1 MIKLPITEKA
11 QEYGAKVKASS
22 DARKQLDEGWQQ
34 HFDIEI
40 EDAFR
45 AGACYVMDEVNKP
58 KTVEPSTMALTL
70 YLAARDKLAELEKR
84 PKNNICMTE
93 NQKMRLELYREFGED
108 AQKALD
114 FIMAGD
120 NKREVSNPAP
130 VASGKTEVENG
141 LYLIYEDD
149 YKKYTGEVSESDA
162 EGVKYIGIVHDGHSF
177 AVTLKDLGKYALVQ
191 DTYKCPSEHPLYRR
205 RKCDALLDW
214 DCVERTKH
222 IQEIG
227 TDIPL
232 ADGEYIP
239 SLPMLV
245 LMCHYADKGLND
257 LLKSVGGEP
266 FDMDECYWSVAES
279 GSGIA
284 WNVSF
289 NNGYVSNGNKCYSGV
304 VRPVAAFNI

>member
-11 QEYGAKVKASS
+11 QEYREKAKASS
-22 DARKQLDEGWQQ
+22 DARKQLDEDWQG
-34 HFDIEI
+34 HYDIEI

-58 KTVEPSTMALTL
+58 KTVEPSTMALTF
-70 YLAARDKLAELEKR
+70 YLAIRDKLAELEKR

-93 NQKMRLELYREFGED
+93 NQKMRLELYREFRED

-120 NKREVSNPAP
+120 NKREVSNHAP
-130 VASGKTEVENG
+130 VASGKAEVEIG
-141 LYLIYEDD
+141 LYLIYENG

-177 AVTLKDLGKYALVQ
+177 AVALKDLGEYALVQ
-191 DTYKCPSEHPLYRR
+191 DTDKCPSEHPLYRR
-205 RKCDALLDW
+205 RECDALLDW

-266 FDMDECYWSVAES
+266 FDMEEYCWSVTEYNS
-279 GSGIA
+279 TYA
-284 WNVSF
+284 WGLHFNTGNVLSSIK
-289 NNGYVSNGNKCYSGV
+289 YYSIV